1 MTFSGHHF
9 CFFMPARTSRSWR
22 LTAGVLVALVTA
34 ALGGFVSAQDY
45 NVTILHNNDGE
56 SRLTSYTDGLP
67 EYGGV
72 ARFATMLE
80 QTRTYYSGLNHG
92 VVSIFAGD
100 TFLAGAQFQ
109 ASLDSGAPGSRT
121 FYDALAISRMGYDA
135 SIIGNHEFD
144 FGPEVLAEFIGDA
157 QTTNATTYLS
167 SNLTF
172 TAEPTLQAHVT
183 AGRIAPSKLVNVSTA
198 QGTKRIG
205 IIGATT
211 DTLPFVS
218 SPGAVTIGSV
228 ATAVNTQIASL
239 KAAGADHIVLGSHLQ
254 GLSTENDLVPNL
266 DSGIDLIIA
275 GGGDEILRTASA
287 ATPASVYTA
296 SAPASVAVTGLIP
309 GDLAAAP
316 SGSLT
321 GVTNTY
327 PLFSTGTDRG
337 GRAVPIVT
345 AGGNYGYLGRVT
357 LAVTGSTISI
367 DASSGPQR
375 VASTTADAS
384 NGVVANATVQAETV
398 DPVSTY
404 VAGLTVD
411 VRARTSVDLRQG
423 GSATIRSR
431 QTNLGCLVADGL
443 LHTAQVR
450 AANYGVDAPQ
460 ISLIGGGGIRA
471 NVVAGN
477 VTTKSTFDVSP
488 FGNFVAVV
496 EDLRLDDLKLVLENA
511 YSKTTENTATPGVI
525 DAVGSDGRFA
535 HLGGMSV
542 VYDLTRQ
549 GMVLSGSGVT
559 TAGSRVQSISI
570 GGTTYLQNGSW
581 LVDPTATTFDV
592 ALPAFTAN
600 GGDQYFRFAIGGTTT
615 YLSQLY
621 GFTTLGVTDQQ
632 ALRGYFDFMA
642 NGNSA
647 FDVSGYRPDY
657 GVLESFQGTRISAVP
672 EPTVTFVSAAAMAT
686 AALIRWRRRAGGSSP
701 EKGDNHQ
708 I

>member
-1 MTFSGHHF
+1 MIPSGHPSPSLAQVH
-9 CFFMPARTSRSWR
+9 PLRSWPMR
-22 LTAGVLVALVTA
+22 AVMLLALATV
-34 ALGGFVSAQDY
+34 GGFASAQDY
-45 NVTILHNNDGE
+45 HITILHNNDGE
-56 SRLTSYTDGLP
+56 SRLTSYTDALP

-72 ARFATMLE
+72 ARFATMLQ
-80 QTRTYYSGLNHG
+80 QTRNYYSGLNHG

-144 FGPEVLAEFIGDA
+144 FGPSVLAEFIGDA
-157 QTTNATTYLS
+157 QTTTTTTYLS
-167 SNLTF
+167 SNLNF
-172 TAEPTLQAHVT
+172 SAEPSLQAHVT
-183 AGRIAPSKLVNVSTA
+183 AGRIAPSKLVSVPTV

-211 DTLPFVS
+211 ETLPFVS
-218 SPGAVTIGSV
+218 SPGAVTVGSV
-228 ATAVNTQIASL
+228 ASAVNTQIASL
-239 KAAGADHIVLGSHLQ
+239 KAAGANHIVLGSHLQ

-287 ATPASVYTA
+287 VTPSSVYTA

-309 GDLAAAP
+309 GDSAASP

-327 PLFSTGTDRG
+327 PLISTGTDRG

-357 LAVTGSTISI
+357 LAVTGTTISV

-375 VASTTADAS
+375 VASTTVDAA
-384 NGVVANATVQAETV
+384 NGVVANATVQSETV
-398 DPVSTY
+398 APVSSY
-404 VAGLTVD
+404 VAGLSAD
-411 VRARTSVDLRQG
+411 VRATTSVDLRQG
-423 GSATIRSR
+423 GSSTIRSR

-443 LHTAQVR
+443 LHTAQAR
-450 AANYGVDAPQ
+450 AASYGVDAPQ
-460 ISLIGGGGIRA
+460 ISLVNGGGIRA

-488 FGNFVAVV
+488 FGNFVSVV

-525 DAVGSDGRFA
+525 DTVGSDGRFA

-542 VYDLTRQ
+542 AYDVTRP
-549 GMVLSGSGVT
+549 GMVLSSSAIT
-559 TAGSRVQSISI
+559 TPGSRVQSIVI
-570 GGTTYLQNGSW
+570 GGTTYLQDGSW
-581 LVDPTATTFDV
+581 LVDPVATTVDV
-592 ALPAFTAN
+592 ALPAFSAN

-621 GFTTLGVTDQQ
+621 GYTTLGVTDQQ
-632 ALRGYFDFMA
+632 ALRGYVDFMA
-642 NGNSA
+642 NGNTG
-647 FDVSGYRPDY
+647 FNVSGFRPEY
-657 GVLESFQGTRISAVP
+657 GVTESFQGTRINAVP
-672 EPTVTFVSAAAMAT
+672 EPEVALVPAVAVAAAAFV
-686 AALIRWRRRAGGSSP
+686 RWRRRAG
-701 EKGDNHQ
+701 
-708 I
+708 

>member
-1 MTFSGHHF
+1 
-9 CFFMPARTSRSWR
+9 
-22 LTAGVLVALVTA
+22 
-34 ALGGFVSAQDY
+34 
-45 NVTILHNNDGE
+45 
-56 SRLTSYTDGLP
+56 
-67 EYGGV
+67 
-72 ARFATMLE
+72 
-80 QTRTYYSGLNHG
+80 
-92 VVSIFAGD
+92 
-100 TFLAGAQFQ
+100 
-109 ASLDSGAPGSRT
+109 
-121 FYDALAISRMGYDA
+121 
-135 SIIGNHEFD
+135 
-144 FGPEVLAEFIGDA
+144 
-157 QTTNATTYLS
+157 
-167 SNLTF
+167 
-172 TAEPTLQAHVT
+172 
-183 AGRIAPSKLVNVSTA
+183 
-198 QGTKRIG
+198 
-205 IIGATT
+205 
-211 DTLPFVS
+211 
-218 SPGAVTIGSV
+218 
-228 ATAVNTQIASL
+228 
-239 KAAGADHIVLGSHLQ
+239 
-254 GLSTENDLVPNL
+254 
-266 DSGIDLIIA
+266 
-275 GGGDEILRTASA
+275 
-287 ATPASVYTA
+287 
-296 SAPASVAVTGLIP
+296 
-309 GDLAAAP
+309 
-316 SGSLT
+316 
-321 GVTNTY
+321 
-327 PLFSTGTDRG
+327 
-337 GRAVPIVT
+337 
-345 AGGNYGYLGRVT
+345 
-357 LAVTGSTISI
+357 VTGSTISI

-375 VASTTADAS
+375 VASTTVDAS

-443 LHTAQVR
+443 LHTGQVR

-525 DAVGSDGRFA
+525 DTVGSDGRFA

-559 TAGSRVQSISI
+559 TAGSRVQSIVI

-592 ALPAFTAN
+592 ALPAFSAN

-621 GFTTLGVTDQQ
+621 GYTTLGVTDQQ
-632 ALRGYFDFMA
+632 ALRGYIDFMA
-642 NGNSA
+642 NGNPA

-672 EPTVTFVSAAAMAT
+672 EPTVTAVSAAAMAT
-686 AALIRWRRRAGGSSP
+686 AALIHWRRRRAG
-701 EKGDNHQ
+701 
-708 I
+708 